1 MNLCIH
7 TDGGDSS
14 NVFNKIGFARIL
26 RTFGAVDSGYQC
38 LLFDIFRHIINDMYF
53 SEDAFGYIE
62 QFIKVNIT
70 DCYVRYGE
78 LPDYIDV
85 ILCDFDDDFD
95 IYKRTQFS
103 NILADILE
111 CKTPQDV
118 EIGAYEFCK
127 KYYPDIVE

>member
-53 SEDAFGYIE
+53 SEDAFGR
-62 QFIKVNIT
+62 IT
-70 DCYVRYGE
+70 SYNVCYTKLLRPEFGHPADFAQRHGQYPRDQNQGFDRSFY
-78 LPDYIDV
+78 LP
-85 ILCDFDDDFD
+85 
-95 IYKRTQFS
+95 
-103 NILADILE
+103 E
-111 CKTPQDV
+111 
-118 EIGAYEFCK
+118 
-127 KYYPDIVE
+127 